1 MGAVPPRRRASENVP
16 VPRPGGCRG
25 GVGGSSPAG
34 GVVGGLSSVPKTA
47 AGCVSVSCLPRHGEV
62 SWVAALREVRG
73 ELGDCSP
80 RVPSAARAGC
90 RRPRSSPSRPGRLGS
105 GAEGKGHGGLRGTH
119 RHIAA
124 SRVGAVP
131 VEDVGWERRFW
142 SCGGVGLLGPGAG
155 TPGSTA
161 SHLVK
166 DLCRARGVPGPRC
179 GN

>member
-1 MGAVPPRRRASENVP
+1 MPPRRRASENVP

-25 GVGGSSPAG
+25 GVGGSSPAA

-62 SWVAALREVRG
+62 SWVAALSEVRG

-105 GAEGKGHGGLRGTH
+105 GAEGKGHGRAARDTPTH
-119 RHIAA
+119 RSVTGG
-124 SRVGAVP
+124 SRPRGGRGLGKKILELRWCGVVGAGSRNSWVNR
-131 VEDVGWERRFW
+131 VASCKGLVQGTW
-142 SCGGVGLLGPGAG
+142 STWSPMW
-155 TPGSTA
+155 
-161 SHLVK
+161 
-166 DLCRARGVPGPRC
+166 
-179 GN
+179 